1 MTEFQMSL
9 PDNNQDNTGFQPQ
22 DVLKSYQKQ
31 AEVQSQIPV
40 QKAQAEADAASKQSA
55 YMKSLDS
62 KFQNQMQPTPEFKP
76 SKESAQDMVALF
88 GMIGAIGAMGGG
100 KSYGN
105 ALGAMQGMTG
115 MLNGYNQGRKDLFE
129 REKSEF
135 DKNMQAVKAHN
146 DQITQAFDRAVKM
159 APYNL
164 TAAKNELSLKLAGL
178 DAQVLKSQLETQGI
192 EKTAQLWNQANS
204 SATQKINA
212 QTAQLNALTSQMR
225 LQKEAAGEE
234 IGAKATLSKLINVPI
249 GANLSPK
256 EAETIVGKV
265 YTLANTLQL
274 VNEAKDPDIKFGEL
288 SQYGTRFNS
297 AIQRNVTSGNGTS
310 SSAETNNLIDKSIA
324 ESGMN
329 PNDKNVVFYKK
340 ALFTAMELERQ
351 ARGGSILPQGL
362 FQRLTP
368 LLDPSKTSKE
378 SFIGI
383 FNDRAR
389 EVAQS
394 SGLSREQLDKAL
406 NNLGSQNYMFDGSQA
421 KPATTSTGKPTL
433 QEFLQKAKTANPN
446 SSDQELTDY
455 YNKKYGSQ

>member
-1 MTEFQMSL
+1 MVEQVQQE
-9 PDNNQDNTGFQPQ
+9 PQGFQPQ
-22 DVLKSYQKQ
+22 DIAESYKKQ
-31 AEVQSQIPV
+31 AEIASQVPV
-40 QKAQAEADAASKQSA
+40 EKAKAQAAYDAQQSG
-55 YMKSLDS
+55 YIRGLDT
-62 KFQNQMQPTPEFKP
+62 KFQSQMQPTPEFKP
-76 SKESAQDMVALF
+76 SKESAQDLVALF

-129 REKSEF
+129 REKAEF

-164 TAAKNELSLKLAGL
+164 TTAKNKLSQELAGL
-178 DAQVLKSQLETQGI
+178 DAKVLRAQLETQGI
-192 EKTAQLWNQANS
+192 EKTAQVWNQANTA
-204 SATQKINA
+204 ATQRINA
-212 QTAQLNALTSQMR
+212 QTAQLNALSASQR
-225 LQKEAAGEE
+225 LQQQSAGEQ
-234 IGAKATLSKLINVPI
+234 IGAKATLSKLIDVPI

-256 EAETIVGKV
+256 EAETIVNKI
-265 YTLANTLQL
+265 YTLSNTLQL
-274 VNEAKDPDIKFGEL
+274 VREAKDPDIKFGEL
-288 SQYGTRFNS
+288 SKYGTNFDA
-297 AIQRNVTSGNGTS
+297 AIRRNVTSGGGTS
-310 SSAETNNLIDKSIA
+310 SATETNSIIDKSIA
-324 ESGMN
+324 DSGMD

-351 ARGGSILPQGL
+351 ARGGSILPQGI
-362 FQRLTP
+362 FTRLTP
-368 LLDPSKTSKE
+368 LLDPSKTTKE
-378 SFIGI
+378 AFVGI

-406 NNLGSQNYMFDGSQA
+406 NNLGSQNYMFDGSQPA
-421 KPATTSTGKPTL
+421 PPKPAAATGGKPSL
-433 QEFLQKAKTANPN
+433 QEFLQKAKQANPN
-446 SSDQELTDY
+446 TSDQELIDY

>member
-1 MTEFQMSL
+1 MTEFSMSL

-22 DVLKSYQKQ
+22 DLLKSYQNQ

-40 QKAQAEADAASKQSA
+40 QKAQAEADAASKQSG

-212 QTAQLNALTSQMR
+212 QTAQLNALSASQR
-225 LQKEAAGEE
+225 LQQQIDSPSTRGRPSATDEDIEE
-234 IGAKATLSKLINVPI
+234 TAQGI
-249 GANLSPK
+249 ANLSLKAPGLNNRNRDK
-256 EAETIVGKV
+256 ILARVRQINPGYNEGDFGNIQAAERNWTNPNGSGAKQIQAFNTVYNHLETIDKLGEALENNDVQSINRFTNFFRTNLGHPEVTNFNAAKQAVAAEVVKAITGTAGSLADRQEAERILASYNSPEQTKGVVSTLRNLIGGRYKAAERQ
-265 YTLANTLQL
+265 YTAGTRRSKEDFQRFLPEN
-274 VNEAKDPDIKFGEL
+274 VNEYFTGSSQTTTTQDDPL
-288 SQYGTRFNS
+288 
-297 AIQRNVTSGNGTS
+297 
-310 SSAETNNLIDKSIA
+310 
-324 ESGMN
+324 
-329 PNDKNVVFYKK
+329 
-340 ALFTAMELERQ
+340 
-351 ARGGSILPQGL
+351 GL
-362 FQRLTP
+362 R
-368 LLDPSKTSKE
+368 
-378 SFIGI
+378 
-383 FNDRAR
+383 
-389 EVAQS
+389 
-394 SGLSREQLDKAL
+394 
-406 NNLGSQNYMFDGSQA
+406 
-421 KPATTSTGKPTL
+421 
-433 QEFLQKAKTANPN
+433 
-446 SSDQELTDY
+446 
-455 YNKKYGSQ
+455 